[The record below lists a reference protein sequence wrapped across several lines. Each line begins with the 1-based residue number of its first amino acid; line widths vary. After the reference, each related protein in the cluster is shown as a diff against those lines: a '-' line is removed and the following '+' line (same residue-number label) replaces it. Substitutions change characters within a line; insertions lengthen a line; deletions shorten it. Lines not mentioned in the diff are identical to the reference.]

1 MVRNYRN
8 QNNFGGRNMQG
19 QRQNSYQRNYNNQG
33 GNVMRNQNNT
43 YNQNQTYQRNYN
55 NYQQNQQVNYQQRN
69 SNYRQNQSYYQQGQ
83 SLAQIQEAQIDILQG
98 TIFDIFSGI
107 EQAFI
112 GIKGEAGAGK
122 TQTTMRLVADLSRI
136 EPVLLVLTEQN
147 PQRWKALF
155 RKYIDNNLA
164 NPQNVRVIY
173 TSNLTEQFIDQVLT
187 QAPERIIVIDSISGA
202 VQEQNAR
209 RIARKLRNLSE
220 FRGKFLI
227 GVFQVRN
234 TGNIAGGEGVEH
246 MIERSFTIHSFILKP
261 QHVWYRRKLE
271 TFGYE
276 IGDEVKLIRE
286 EFNKIRGIQ
295 NRNIVVLDI
304 RPDNPILELRELRY
318 NQEEHRQMIEQEN
331 QENNS
336 EQEQSEQ
343 E

>member
-8 QNNFGGRNMQG
+8 QNN
-19 QRQNSYQRNYNNQG
+19 YQG
-33 GNVMRNQNNT
+33 GYTMRNQNNT
-43 YNQNQTYQRNYN
+43 YNQNQNQTYQRNYN
-55 NYQQNQQVNYQQRN
+55 NYQQNQQNQNRNYQQ
-69 SNYRQNQSYYQQGQ
+69 QGY
-83 SLAQIQEAQIDILQG
+83 SLSQIRESEIDILQG
-98 TIFDIFSGI
+98 TIFDIFGGL
-107 EQAFI
+107 EQCFI

-122 TQTTMRLVADLSRI
+122 SQTTMRLVADLSRI

-147 PQRWKALF
+147 PQRWKTLF

-173 TSNLTEQFIDQVLT
+173 TSNLTEQFIDQVLA

-234 TGNIAGGEGVEH
+234 TGNVAGGEGVEH

-271 TFGYE
+271 PFGYE

-286 EFNKIRGIQ
+286 DFNKIRGVQ
-295 NRNIVVLDI
+295 NRNVVVLDI
-304 RPDNPILELRELRY
+304 RPDNPILELRELVY
-318 NQEEHRQMIEQEN
+318 NQEEHRQMIEE
-331 QENNS
+331 ENNS
-336 EQEQSEQ
+336 QREQSEQ